1 MKKLGYI
8 VLSSFLFINNVYA
21 ETADKAKYY
30 FKGAV
35 GLNHIYDNKFS
46 NHEFVGK
53 VKLADKFPLLEIGL
67 GINLPCE
74 MRAELVGDYYFVFKT
89 KENSTHVSNNRL
101 EVNSKTKIDS
111 VLLNVYKNIVTYN
124 TVTYYVGGGVGI
136 AQIKETAY
144 ANINNRVKLPT
155 EKRKF
160 NKFAYKLTAGAEF
173 PVYNHIKG
181 DISYNYFN
189 LGSNKIK
196 NVGSVK
202 NIGNRNYTIHNV
214 TLGLRFDI

>member
-30 FKGAV
+30 LKGAV
-35 GLNHIYDNKFS
+35 VLNHIYDSKFS
-46 NHEFVGK
+46 NQEFAGK
-53 VKLADKFPLLEIGL
+53 VKLADKFPLLELGL
-67 GINLPCE
+67 GINLPYD
-74 MRAELVGDYYFVFKT
+74 MRAELVCDYYFVFKT
-89 KENSTHVSNNRL
+89 KENSTHITNNKI

-111 VLLNVYKNIVTYN
+111 VLLNVYKNIITHN
-124 TVTYYVGGGVGI
+124 NITYYVGGGLGV
-136 AQIKETAY
+136 AHIKETAY
-144 ANINNRVKLPT
+144 GNINDVVNLPT
-155 EKRKF
+155 EKSKF
-160 NKFAYKLTAGAEF
+160 NKLAYKLTTGVEF

-189 LGSNKIK
+189 LGANKIK

-202 NIGNRNYTIHNV
+202 NIGNRNYTIHNI
-214 TLGLRFDI
+214 TLGLRFDV